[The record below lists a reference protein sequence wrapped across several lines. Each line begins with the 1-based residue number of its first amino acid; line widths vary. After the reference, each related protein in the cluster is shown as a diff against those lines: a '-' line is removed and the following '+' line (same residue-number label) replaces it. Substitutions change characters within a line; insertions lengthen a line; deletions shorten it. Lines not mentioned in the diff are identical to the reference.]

1 MLMTTKTHL
10 PMLLKTFVGFHTAER
25 MLFDNGDPRQISKSP
40 FSDNEK
46 KYLQIVSKHML
57 KDVTALYNGWDK
69 GLGDI
74 NVPTSYGEA
83 MKKHDGTSAYT
94 GLSSIYQAIR
104 NNTKRK

>member
-1 MLMTTKTHL
+1 MDKNGIDKIIESGDFSNVDGDVDDDEDAPADAPQNLR
-10 PMLLKTFVGFHTAER
+10 GFHTAER

-74 NVPTSYGEA
+74 NVPIL
-83 MKKHDGTSAYT
+83 T
-94 GLSSIYQAIR
+94 G
-104 NNTKRK
+104 KR